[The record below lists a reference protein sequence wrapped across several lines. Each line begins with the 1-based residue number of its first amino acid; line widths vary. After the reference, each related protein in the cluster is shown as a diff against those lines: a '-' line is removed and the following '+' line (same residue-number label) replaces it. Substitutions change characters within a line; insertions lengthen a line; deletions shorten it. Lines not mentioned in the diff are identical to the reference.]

1 LEKTHRYSQVK
12 VHHGINDIGGKFAPG
27 VNYTGGNLPP
37 VSATPWANLPRMPLV
52 LLIPVGNLPPVSTT
66 PVANNG

>member
-12 VHHGINDIGGKFAPG
+12 VHHGINDIGAKFAAG

-37 VSATPWANLPRMPLV
+37 VSATPRANFATDATGVVDTSRKFATSV
-52 LLIPVGNLPPVSTT
+52 
-66 PVANNG
+66 NNTGGK